1 LQSDPSLPL
10 AGSRE
15 AAVTFDATVTG
26 MAVLRID
33 QMAESSRFRSS
44 TLIAGRHHRVTIA
57 AGDVSLA
64 REPPH
69 QTTVLNI
76 LPCRIVSAVSTEDH
90 QIVAVIGAR
99 KGMGRVLDSFVRV
112 TRRSWDH
119 LKLSEGMPVYAQI
132 KGVALA
138 RAWGC

>member
-1 LQSDPSLPL
+1 MTL
-10 AGSRE
+10 
-15 AAVTFDATVTG
+15 DATVTAYDASYG
-26 MAVLRID
+26 LAVLRID
-33 QMAESSRFRSS
+33 GGELSIPLVNA
-44 TLIAGRHHRVTIA
+44 TAGHQHRVTIA

-76 LPCRIVSAVSTEDH
+76 LPGRIVSAVPTGDH
-90 QIVAVIGAR
+90 QIVAVIGLGRDGAGAR
-99 KGMGRVLDSFVRV
+99 LLARV

-132 KGVALA
+132 KGVALT
-138 RAWGC
+138 RAWES